1 MRKHQQKQVLELIKT
16 MTEAY
21 AEIKRLFSLKEYA
34 SVIQLL
40 SDCQDFIVKIGSYI
54 ESIEGEG
61 TRTVALLE
69 DCHEALYQAGCEIN
83 GSNPDG
89 GFIKRLREKFLNIE
103 SSVHKE
109 LTPNRTEVVFLPYKA
124 AMWDSLESIWLAAR
138 DDPNCDAYVVP
149 IPYYDRM
156 PDGTMGQMHYEGDQ
170 YPAYVPITDWQ
181 AYDIEEKHPD
191 IIFIH
196 NPYDGGNHVTI
207 IHPGY
212 YSKRLK
218 DLTDLLVYVPYFV
231 CVDDVPEHFC
241 VCSGTMHAGKVIV
254 QSEKIRQTYIR
265 VFKKFEKEN
274 HCAGKFGKAE
284 EKFVALGSPK
294 FDKVLHSKPEDFTL
308 PDAWRKLVDK
318 PDGAK
323 KKAVLYNTSM
333 EAMLR
338 GEEAYLK
345 KIRCVLDT
353 FRKRDD
359 AVLWWRP
366 HPLNKAAYQSMRPQL
381 LDEYEQIVTE
391 YKREGFGI
399 YDDTQDLHR
408 ALCLTSCYY
417 GDWSS
422 LVAMYQC
429 TGKPVMI
436 QDVGVLQTKQDP
448 FAIAFENLYDDGEH
462 FWFTAYHFNALFK
475 MDKRSWKAEYM
486 GSFPGEKP
494 AGHRLYIFITA
505 HSGKLYFAPGSAEEI
520 ASYDTATG
528 VFAKICLDGQKLHPT
543 TEQPRVIKFG
553 TAIPY
558 KEWLFFVGYSYPA
571 FVRYNTVTGQLDS
584 FSDWIKKIDAFTN
597 GQIKTFFHRGITV
610 NGSCFAVPACETN
623 AVVFFD
629 MDKCVSNT
637 YEAGSKRCG
646 YSGICYDGKEYWLS
660 PLHDGPIVKWNPDT
674 KVNKE
679 YDSFPNN
686 YVCGQYS
693 FLDIAYVKDHAWL
706 LPIYANMAVKIDG
719 QTEEIAVAEEF
730 QPECRYEKSGRG
742 LLAGNYILSEVIG
755 DVIYAHTGK
764 SNRFI
769 AYDCNT
775 GHRRE
780 EPILLSQEAEAAMGP
795 VYLPNLANDPST
807 CKSEYDCYFYENIHT
822 PLSDFLCYVC
832 LHSVSGQALAF
843 GLRQTEIFK
852 EVNGYSD
859 GTSGTVTFA
868 YCKRKV
874 CQ

>member
-16 MTEAY
+16 MNEAY
-21 AEIKRLFSLKEYA
+21 AEIKRLFLRKDYA
-34 SVIQLL
+34 AVIQLL
-40 SDCQDFIVKIGSYI
+40 SDCQDFVVKIGNYI
-54 ESIEGEG
+54 ESIEGDG

-69 DCHEALYQAGCEIN
+69 ECHEALFQAGCEIN

-89 GFIKRLREKFLNIE
+89 GYIKRLRERFLNIE
-103 SSVHKE
+103 SSVLRE
-109 LTPNRTEVVFLPYKA
+109 LTPNRIEVVFLPYKA

-218 DLTDLLVYVPYFV
+218 DFTDLLVYVPYFV

-294 FDKVLHSKPEDFTL
+294 FDKVIRSKPEDFTL
-308 PDAWRKLVDK
+308 PDAWRRLVDK
-318 PDGAK
+318 PGGAK

-399 YDDTQDLHR
+399 YDDTPDMHR
-408 ALCLTSCYY
+408 AVALSDAYY

-422 LVAMYQC
+422 LVALYQC
-429 TGKPVMI
+429 TGKPIMI
-436 QDVGVLQTKQDP
+436 QDVDALAEKQDP
-448 FAIAFENLYDDGEH
+448 YAIAFGNLYDDGES

-475 MDKRSWKAEYM
+475 MDKQTWKAEFM

-494 AGHRLYIFITA
+494 DGQFLYTSITA
-505 HSGKLYFAPGSAEEI
+505 HKGKLYFAPGFAKEI
-520 ASYDTATG
+520 ASYDPRTG
-528 VFAKICLDGQKLHPT
+528 VFCKIAFDDQIVLSDAKQL
-543 TEQPRVIKFG
+543 QPVKFG
-553 TAIPY
+553 AAVPY
-558 KEWLFFVGYSYPA
+558 REWVFFIGCSYPA
-571 FVRYNTVTGQLDS
+571 FVRYDTVTGQLDY
-584 FSDWIKKIDAFTN
+584 FADWIKQMDAFADDN
-597 GQIKTFFHRGITV
+597 EKMYFRRAISV
-610 NGSCFAVPACETN
+610 DGSCFAAAACTAN
-623 AVVFFD
+623 AIVVFD
-629 MDKCVSNT
+629 MEKCASAVYQAGDK
-637 YEAGSKRCG
+637 RFG
-646 YSGICYDGKEYWLS
+646 YSGICFDGQEYWLS
-660 PLHDGPIVKWNPDT
+660 PRLGGPVVKWNPDT
-674 KVNKE
+674 KMYQE
-679 YDSFPNN
+679 YNHFPGN
-686 YVCGQYS
+686 YVCGRYS
-693 FLDIAYVKDHAWL
+693 FLNIVYAKSCAWL
-706 LPIYANMAVKIDG
+706 FPIFANMAVKVDG
-719 QTEEIAVAEEF
+719 WAGEIAKAEAFE
-730 QPECRYEKSGRG
+730 PECEYEKNERS
-742 LLAGNYILSEVIG
+742 LSDVNYILSEAIG

-795 VYLPNLANDPST
+795 VYLPNLAKDPST

-832 LHSVSGQALAF
+832 LHSVSGQALDF

-868 YCKRKV
+868 YCKQKV
-874 CQ
+874 C